1 MRKNK
6 VRVGIL
12 MVVVALVMAAS
23 PSMTLMLNHAQAQED
38 QSNSAEKRIRKKPR
52 GRVPNHY
59 GKLGLSPKQKET
71 IYGIQS
77 KYDDQIEALEK
88 QLADL
93 ERQEDEEV
101 EAVLTDDQKKR
112 LQEILAEVDAR
123 RKRKSSD

>member
-1 MRKNK
+1 MCRDK

-23 PSMTLMLNHAQAQED
+23 PSMTLMLNNAQAQED
-38 QSNSAEKRIRKKPR
+38 QSKSIEKKIRKKPR

-77 KYDDQIEALEK
+77 KYRDQIEALEK

>member
-1 MRKNK
+1 MRRDK
-6 VRVGIL
+6 VRVGFL

-23 PSMTLMLNHAQAQED
+23 PSMTLMLNNAQAQED
-38 QSNSAEKRIRKKPR
+38 QPDSIEKRIRKKPR

-77 KYDDQIEALEK
+77 KYRDQIEALEK
-88 QLADL
+88 QLAEL
-93 ERQEDEEV
+93 EQQEDEEV
-101 EAVLTDDQKKR
+101 EAVLTDDQKTR
-112 LQEILAEVDAR
+112 LQEILAEVEAR